1 LEDKMEKCT
10 GFVGFGQEKAQFD
23 GVEKK
28 TGK

>member
-1 LEDKMEKCT
+1 MEKCT